1 MSMMIWNPLDRLIEE
16 FGSKRKGPLS
26 NRTFLPL
33 TDVKET
39 DDEVIVE
46 TNLPGIAKEELKI
59 EATPKGVTIKAE
71 VNGGEEREEKGKII
85 YKERFARK
93 YFRRIGFPVPV
104 KTNEAKTVFKDG
116 VLTLSF
122 PKTEPYKPIKLIPE
136 EN

>member
-1 MSMMIWNPLDRLIEE
+1 MSMVIWNPLDRLIEE
-16 FGSKRKGPLS
+16 FGGKRKASLS

-39 DDEVIVE
+39 EDEVIIE

-71 VNGGEEREEKGKII
+71 VNGKEERKEKGKII

-104 KTNEAKTVFKDG
+104 ESSEAKTIFKDG
-116 VLTLSF
+116 VLTLHF
-122 PKTEPYKPIKLIPE
+122 PKTEQYKPIQLIPE